1 METIDAPLMGAAA
14 GLVGYMIGGFIIA
27 MLPAFVFIRLAGS
40 PKRRPNTA
48 ANLRLLGVASAAG
61 LTVLGA
67 MGGRLNIGSALA
79 LLLAAAWAL
88 MQHRRASKQKPA

>member
-1 METIDAPLMGAAA
+1 MAIDAPLMGTTA
-14 GLVGYMIGGFIIA
+14 GLAGYLTGGFVIA

-61 LTVLGA
+61 LTILGA
-67 MGGRLNIGSALA
+67 VGGRLNMGSAFA

-88 MQHRRASKQKPA
+88 IQHRRASKQKPA